1 MKGSRA
7 EIGRW
12 GESAAEAYLSAKGY
26 TIVARNARTPY
37 GEIDLVARH
46 APAGPGSPDPEPVLV
61 FVEVKTRTG
70 DLFGPPEVAVNRR
83 KQEHMLASAQA
94 YLQDHPE
101 LDLDWRVDVI
111 TVQVREGQEKPE
123 FTHFENALSGIEAE

>member
-1 MKGSRA
+1 
-7 EIGRW
+7 
-12 GESAAEAYLSAKGY
+12 
-26 TIVARNARTPY
+26 
-37 GEIDLVARH
+37 
-46 APAGPGSPDPEPVLV
+46 VLV